1 MKKSLIVLTAA
12 LSFGFAA
19 AQTAPATQVP
29 TLTDVP
35 AGHWAKDAI
44 DKIVAKGIIL
54 GYPDGTFR
62 GTQNLTRYEAAVII
76 ARLLDQIA
84 TGTVTTTTGA
94 TTTVTGDDLAALQ
107 NAVQELA
114 ADLAALGVRVTD
126 LEANSVSQDDFAR
139 LEARV
144 EALGTGSTTGDPAAL
159 DALTAQIADVNARV
173 DDLQAN
179 YDGLRADVD
188 DNASSIAALNDLTV
202 LLNNDILGLQDR
214 VSAVET
220 TIPDL
225 ATRADLATLGTKVTG
240 IDTRVTTLENAPKVS
255 FTGSLPITYG
265 SIGLVSGST
274 NFDVDRLT
282 RKTFADSVFSIG
294 KDCAPNNFIQ
304 AYNEACADTTNTFNS
319 LSDFTFGIKVSNI
332 ATANGSLIVSDAA
345 ANFGIVTAAFTALSG
360 SVTNLPNLVYFKN
373 ATINGKVAG
382 QDFKVVYD
390 YQNSAFTF
398 NDYLFNNNNDFEPV
412 NYRNGTVA
420 TINATALPFSPK
432 LTIVAGNGYA
442 NVSAPAGASTYTVL
456 NGYYYGVRAE
466 VNPYNLGTIG
476 LNFGENIGNR
486 SAVGIDTNFKVGG
499 FSLQGVYDV
508 SAVNAVTPTYN
519 GIGDAFSRA
528 QKAGYVNAAA
538 DLGIAKIA
546 ANFRAID
553 PAYTYGVAGMSA
565 NDTNYYYNI
574 AGNANANA
582 YGADVVGYGGAL
594 SAPLGPVTVA
604 AFGDRHSSYYPG
616 TDTTSLAY
624 NTGFTGSTVVATPNS
639 SYRTSYGVAAGVKL
653 FGLNL
658 TGFYNNARAD
668 SGALYATTFD
678 PVTGAPT
685 ATSNRSTTLHVDT
698 SDYANYFAYNS
709 YFAYQNTALV
719 PFNFSSTYGAVLSH
733 DGTAADALIKGLNFT
748 VADAYFYGDSINDFQ
763 VYGSYKATLG
773 GLTVT
778 PFGRYHSFN
787 VPGNNGSANTTTSD
801 GTATRSYNAVKYGIQ
816 VTSVP
821 LAMIGKPSV
830 AVAFANSITTPG
842 NNISLTNASKTELF
856 GQAAITLNDIG
867 VAGLVPSIGY
877 AYYQGFNV
885 GNATVVSSASGSTAT
900 FSPTADRFY
909 RTPLSGAVDPYSGG
923 ILTSNLASGST
934 QGVFAQLTYAGIGL
948 NYGMFYY
955 TDFNNRANNSVAQ
968 AFKVSY
974 NVNF

>member
-144 EALGTGSTTGDPAAL
+144 EALGTAAAPAGDPAAL

-225 ATRADLATLGTKVTG
+225 ATRADLATLGTQVTG
-240 IDTRVTTLENAPKVS
+240 IDTRVKTLESAPKVS
-255 FTGSLPITYG
+255 FTGNFPITYG
-265 SIGLVSGST
+265 SIGLVSGTT

-294 KDCAPNNFIQ
+294 KDCAPNVYIQ
-304 AYNEACADTTNTFNS
+304 AYNESCADTTNNFIS
-319 LSDFTFGIKVSNI
+319 LSDFSFGIKVSNI
-332 ATANGSLIVSDAA
+332 ATATGSLTVSDAV
-345 ANFGIVTAAFTALSG
+345 ANFGITTAAFTALSG
-360 SVTNLPNLVYFKN
+360 ATTNLPNLVYFKN

-382 QDFKVVYD
+382 QDYKVVYD
-390 YQNSAFTF
+390 YHNSAFTF
-398 NDYLFNNNNDFEPV
+398 NDYLFNNNNDYEPA
-412 NYRNGTVA
+412 NFRNGAVVTL
-420 TINATALPFSPK
+420 NATALPLSPK
-432 LTIVAGNGYA
+432 LTVVAGNGYA
-442 NVSAPAGASTYTVL
+442 NVPGYTVL
-456 NGYYYGVRAE
+456 NGNYYGVRAE
-466 VNPYNLGTIG
+466 INPYNLGTVG
-476 LNFGENIGNR
+476 LNYAQNTGNR
-486 SAVGIDTNFKVGG
+486 SAVGIDADFKVGG
-499 FSLQGVYDV
+499 FSLKGVYDV
-508 SAVNAVTPTYN
+508 STRSVVTPVYN
-519 GIGDAFSRA
+519 GIGDAFSRSE
-528 QKAGYVNAAA
+528 KAGYVNAAA

-553 PAYTYGVAGMSA
+553 PAFANGVAGMSA
-565 NDTNYYYNI
+565 NDTDYYGAI
-574 AGNANANA
+574 AGNDNSNS
-582 YGADVVGYGGAL
+582 YGADVFGYGGAL
-594 SAPLGPVTVA
+594 STTLGPVTVA
-604 AFGDRHSSYYPG
+604 AFGDRSSNYVGAP
-616 TDTTSLAY
+616 A
-624 NTGFTGSTVVATPNS
+624 A
-639 SYRTSYGVAAGVKL
+639 YRTAYGMAAGAKL

-658 TGFYNNARAD
+658 TGFYNNESAD
-668 SGALYATTFD
+668 VAN
-678 PVTGAPT
+678 PVNG
-685 ATSNRSTTLHVDT
+685 SKRLHVDANP
-698 SDYANYFAYNS
+698 YAYYFAYNS
-709 YFAYQNTALV
+709 TFAYQDTALV
-719 PFNFSSTYGAVLSH
+719 PFNFSSTYGGVLSH
-733 DGTAADALIKGLNFT
+733 DGSAADALIKGLNFT

-763 VYGSYKATLG
+763 AYGSYKATLG

-778 PFGRYHSFN
+778 PFARYHAFN
-787 VPGNNGSANTTTSD
+787 VPGNNGSADTITED
-801 GTATRSYNAVKYGIQ
+801 GTAARSYNAVKYGVQ

-842 NNISLTNASKTELF
+842 NNIAVNNSAKTELF

-867 VAGLVPSIGY
+867 IAGLTPSIGY
-877 AYYQGFNV
+877 AYYQGFNLTSGSV
-885 GNATVVSSASGSTAT
+885 NGTVAGSASGSTAT
-900 FSPTADRFY
+900 FSPTADRIY
-909 RTPLSGAVDPYSGG
+909 VQPLGGANDPYGG
-923 ILTSNLASGST
+923 ARVGTSSAST
-934 QGVFAQLTYAGIGL
+934 QGVFAQLSYAGIGL

>member
-62 GTQNLTRYEAAVII
+62 GTQNLTRYEAAVIV

-144 EALGTGSTTGDPAAL
+144 EALGTATGDPAAL
-159 DALTAQIADVNARV
+159 DALTTQIADVNARV

-225 ATRADLATLGTKVTG
+225 ATRADLATLGTQVTG
-240 IDTRVTTLENAPKVS
+240 IDTRVKTLESAPKVS
-255 FTGSLPITYG
+255 FTGSVPITYG
-265 SIGLVSGST
+265 SIGLISGTT

-294 KDCAPNNFIQ
+294 KDCAPNTAIQ
-304 AYNEACADTTNTFNS
+304 AFNEACADTTNNYYGT
-319 LSDFTFGIKVSNI
+319 DFTFGIKASNI
-332 ATANGSLIVSDAA
+332 ATANGTLTVSDAT
-345 ANFGIVTAAFTALSG
+345 ANFGITTAAFTALSG

-373 ATINGKVAG
+373 ATINGKIAG
-382 QDFKVVYD
+382 QDYRVVYD
-390 YQNSAFTF
+390 YQNSSFTF
-398 NDYLFNNNNDFEPV
+398 NDYLFNNNNDYEPA
-412 NYRNGTVA
+412 NYRNGAVA
-420 TINATALPFSPK
+420 TFNATSLPLSPK

-442 NVSAPAGASTYTVL
+442 NVPGYTVL
-456 NGYYYGVRAE
+456 NGNYYGVRAE
-466 VNPYNLGTIG
+466 INPFGVGTIG
-476 LNFGENIGNR
+476 LNFAQNRGNR
-486 SAVGIDTNFKVGG
+486 SAVGIDADFKVGG

-508 SAVNAVTPTYN
+508 SSRDGVTPAYN
-519 GIGDAFSRA
+519 GLGDAFNRA
-528 QKAGYVNAAA
+528 NKAGYVNAAA

-553 PAYTYGVAGMSA
+553 PAYGNGVAGMSA
-565 NDTNYYYNI
+565 NDTNYYGNI
-574 AGNANANA
+574 AGNANSNA
-582 YGADVVGYGGAL
+582 YGADTFGYGGAL
-594 SAPLGPVTVA
+594 STTLGPITVA
-604 AFGDRHSSYYPG
+604 AFADRNADYVGTPSSYG
-616 TDTTSLAY
+616 TS
-624 NTGFTGSTVVATPNS
+624 F
-639 SYRTSYGVAAGVKL
+639 GVAAGAKL

-658 TGFYNNARAD
+658 TGFYNAANTD
-668 SGALYATTFD
+668 VNNVSG
-678 PVTGAPT
+678 
-685 ATSNRSTTLHVDT
+685 NKRLHVDVRP
-698 SDYANYFAYNS
+698 YANQFAYNS
-709 YFAYQNTALV
+709 YYAYQDTALV

-733 DGTAADALIKGLNFT
+733 DGSAADALIKGLNFT
-748 VADAYFYGDSINDFQ
+748 VADAYFYGDRINDFQ
-763 VYGSYKATLG
+763 VYGSYKLVLG

-778 PFGRYHSFN
+778 PFGRYHAFS
-787 VPGNNGSANTTTSD
+787 VPGNNGSADTTTED
-801 GTATRSYNAVKYGIQ
+801 GTLARSYDAVKYGVQI
-816 VTSVP
+816 TSVP

-830 AVAFANSITTPG
+830 ALAFANSITTPG
-842 NNISLTNASKTELF
+842 SSVTVNNTSKTELF

-867 VAGLVPSIGY
+867 IAGLVPSIGY
-877 AYYQGFNV
+877 AYYQGFGV
-885 GNATVVSSASGSTAT
+885 GSATVVSSASGGTAT
-900 FSPTADRFY
+900 FSPTADRFF
-909 RTPLSGAVDPYSGG
+909 RSPLGGASDPYSGG
-923 ILTSNLASGST
+923 AHGTAAGST
-934 QGVFAQLTYAGIGL
+934 QGLFAQLNYAGIGL

-955 TDFNNRANNSVAQ
+955 TDFTNAANNSAAQ

>member
-19 AQTAPATQVP
+19 AQSAAPAQVP

-84 TGTVTTTTGA
+84 TGTVTTTTGQA
-94 TTTVTGDDLAALQ
+94 TTVTGDDLAALQ

-144 EALGTGSTTGDPAAL
+144 EALGTATAPAGDTAAL

-225 ATRADLATLGTKVTG
+225 ATRADLAALGTKVTG
-240 IDTRVTTLENAPKVS
+240 IDTRVTTLENAPKIS
-255 FTGSLPITYG
+255 FTGSVPLTYG
-265 SIGLVSGST
+265 SIGLIAGGT

-282 RKTFADSVFSIG
+282 RRTFAAGVFSSG
-294 KDCAPNNFIQ
+294 TDCTNGADHIQ
-304 AYNEACADTTNTFNS
+304 AFAEACTDTTNNYSGF
-319 LSDFTFGIKVSNI
+319 DFTFGLKVSNI
-332 ATANGSLIVSDAA
+332 ATANGSLIVSDAV
-345 ANFGIVTAAFTALSG
+345 ANFGITSANFTTLAG
-360 SVTNLPNLVYFKN
+360 TNTSLTNLVYFKN
-373 ATINGKVAG
+373 ATINGKLAG
-382 QDFKVVYD
+382 QDFRVVYD

-398 NDYLFNNNNDFEPV
+398 NDYLFNNNNDAYPV
-412 NYRNGTVA
+412 NKRNGAVITL
-420 TINATALPFSPK
+420 NATSLPLAPK
-432 LTIVAGNGYA
+432 LTIVAGNGIA
-442 NVSAPAGASTYTVL
+442 NVGTPVL
-456 NGYYYGVRAE
+456 LGNYFGVRAE
-466 VNPYNLGTIG
+466 VNPYGLGTIG
-476 LNFGENIGNR
+476 LNYARNVGNR
-486 SAVGIDTNFKVGG
+486 SAAGIDANFKVGAFNLKG
-499 FSLQGVYDV
+499 LFDV
-508 SAVNAVTPTYN
+508 SAPDGVAGGFFN
-519 GIGDAFSRA
+519 GGNKASYA
-528 QKAGYVNAAA
+528 QASA

-553 PAYTYGVAGMSA
+553 PAYYNGVAGMSA
-565 NDTNYYYNI
+565 NDRSYYSDI
-574 AGNANANA
+574 AGNANGYPYNANE
-582 YGADVVGYGGAL
+582 VGYGAGL
-594 SAPLGPVTVA
+594 STTLGPVTIA
-604 AFGDRHSSYYPG
+604 AFGDRASNYSPT

-624 NTGFTGSTVVATPNS
+624 NNGSGNTTTFNTPNS
-639 SYRTSYGVAAGVKL
+639 SYFTNFGVAVGANL
-653 FGLNL
+653 YGLSL
-658 TGFYNNARAD
+658 KGFYNSSRND
-668 SGALYATTFD
+668 LGALYATGYD

-685 ATSNRSTTLHVDT
+685 TVANRSVGVHIDPLF
-698 SDYANYFAYNS
+698 FAYNS
-709 YFAYQNTALV
+709 TAAYQDTALV
-719 PFNFSSTYGAVLSH
+719 PFAFSSTYGGVLSH
-733 DGTAADALIKGLNFT
+733 DGSAANALVKGLNFT
-748 VADAYFYGDSINDFQ
+748 IADAYFYNDNINDFQ
-763 VYGSYKATLG
+763 VYGSYAATLG

-778 PFGRYHSFN
+778 PFGRYHMFN
-787 VPGNNGSANTTTSD
+787 VPGNNGGATTTTSD
-801 GTATRSYNAVKYGIQ
+801 GTATRTYTAAKYGLQ

-821 LAMIGKPSV
+821 LDMIGKPSV
-830 AVAFANSITTPG
+830 GLSFANSITTPG
-842 NNISLTNASKTELF
+842 GSIALTNNAKTELF
-856 GQAAITLNDIG
+856 AQAALTLNDIG
-867 VAGLVPSIGY
+867 IAGLVPSVGY

-885 GNATVVSSASGSTAT
+885 GSATIASSASGGTAT
-900 FSPTADRFY
+900 FSPTADRIY
-909 RTPLSGAVDPYSGG
+909 RSPLGGASDPYTGA
-923 ILTSNLASGST
+923 NLGAASGST
-934 QGVFAQLTYAGIGL
+934 QGVFAQLNYLGIGL
-948 NYGMFYY
+948 NYGLFYY
-955 TDFNNRANNSVAQ
+955 RDFNNGANNSAAQ

>member
-144 EALGTGSTTGDPAAL
+144 EALGTAAAPAGDPAAL

-225 ATRADLATLGTKVTG
+225 ATRADLATLGTQVTG
-240 IDTRVTTLENAPKVS
+240 IDTRVKTLESAPKVS
-255 FTGSLPITYG
+255 FTGNFPITYG
-265 SIGLVSGST
+265 SIGLVSGTT

-282 RKTFADSVFSIG
+282 RRTFADSVFSIG
-294 KDCAPNNFIQ
+294 KDCTNGAGVIQ
-304 AYNEACADTTNTFNS
+304 AYNEACADTTNNFIA

-332 ATANGSLIVSDAA
+332 ATATGSLTVSDAV
-345 ANFGIVTAAFTALSG
+345 ANFGITTAAFTALSG

-382 QDFKVVYD
+382 QDYKVVYD

-398 NDYLFNNNNDFEPV
+398 NDYLFNNNNDYEPV
-412 NYRNGTVA
+412 NYRNGAVVTL
-420 TINATALPFSPK
+420 NATALPFSPK
-432 LTIVAGNGYA
+432 LTVVAGNGYA
-442 NVSAPAGASTYTVL
+442 NVGGYGYTVL
-456 NGYYYGVRAE
+456 NGNYYGVRAE
-466 VNPYNLGTIG
+466 VNPYNLGTVG
-476 LNFGENIGNR
+476 LNYAQNTGNR
-486 SAVGIDTNFKVGG
+486 SAVGIDANFKVGG
-499 FSLQGVYDV
+499 FSLKGVYDV
-508 SAVNAVTPTYN
+508 STPSVANPAYN
-519 GIGDAFSRA
+519 GVGDAFNRS
-528 QKAGYVNAAA
+528 QKAGYVQAAA

-553 PAYTYGVAGMSA
+553 PAFANGVAGMSA

-574 AGNANANA
+574 AGNANGNA
-582 YGADVVGYGGAL
+582 YGANTFGYGGAL
-594 SAPLGPVTVA
+594 STTLGPVTVA
-604 AFGDRHSSYYPG
+604 AFGDRASNYVG
-616 TDTTSLAY
+616 DA
-624 NTGFTGSTVVATPNS
+624 AA
-639 SYRTSYGVAAGVKL
+639 YRTTYGVAAGAKL

-658 TGFYNNARAD
+658 TGFYNND
-668 SGALYATTFD
+668 SRDVANAVSG
-678 PVTGAPT
+678 
-685 ATSNRSTTLHVDT
+685 SKRLHADT
-698 SDYANYFAYNS
+698 SGYQQGSNSYFAYNS
-709 YFAYQNTALV
+709 TFAYQNTALV
-719 PFNFSSTYGAVLSH
+719 PFNYSSTYGGVLSH
-733 DGTAADALIKGLNFT
+733 DGSAADALIKGLNFT
-748 VADAYFYGDSINDFQ
+748 VADAYFYGDAINDFQ
-763 VYGSYKATLG
+763 AYGSYKATLG

-778 PFGRYHSFN
+778 PFARYHAFN
-787 VPGNNGSANTTTSD
+787 VPGNNGSANTITED
-801 GTATRSYNAVKYGIQ
+801 GTAARSYNAVKYGVQ

-842 NNISLTNASKTELF
+842 NNIAVTNAAKTELF

-867 VAGLVPSIGY
+867 IAGLTPSIGY

-885 GNATVVSSASGSTAT
+885 ASATVASSASGGTAT

-909 RTPLSGAVDPYSGG
+909 RSPLGGASDPYSGG
-923 ILTSNLASGST
+923 ILTANTASGST
-934 QGVFAQLTYAGIGL
+934 QGVFAQLSYAGIGL

-955 TDFNNRANNSVAQ
+955 TDFNNRNNNSVAQ
-968 AFKVSY
+968 AFKVNY
-974 NVNF
+974 NINF